1 MLRGVFSRVINTEN
15 HQQPLLAR
23 RGAIRFDQIEANS
36 VVPAIEELIREA
48 QAIIDSIGE
57 LKDGFTYE
65 NTLNALEQATA
76 QLEDSMGWVDHLEG
90 LLGDAALEAYNTI
103 QPQVA
108 AFYSAIPLN
117 AGLWKALVG
126 FSRPR
131 RPTNS
136 LPFSKTPEA
145 NLR

>member
-1 MLRGVFSRVINTEN
+1 MNTEN
-15 HQQPLLAR
+15 HQSNPLLAR
-23 RGAIRFDQIEANS
+23 RGAIRFDQIEAKS

-90 LLGDAALEAYNTI
+90 LLGDAALREAYNTI

-108 AFYSAIPLN
+108 AFTPQFPSMQVYGRRSSASP
-117 AGLWKALVG
+117 
-126 FSRPR
+126 RPR
-131 RPTNS
+131 GPRNS
-136 LPFSKTPEA
+136 LPYRQDS
-145 NLR
+145 